1 MAKLPTAFTTL
12 ELQGFDIEQK
22 QQHTA
27 ITREMIDVACA
38 VLQKNRLGIVSRS
51 VQSALKHIYGIGGST
66 DVICQLLREWRAEN
80 LASLKQGRS
89 EKDLASTILE
99 ATNDGLLEESDI
111 PEEYL
116 AVMRQMAIAGYQ
128 LAYQKADTSVSG
140 DRMKML
146 SQENAAMQ
154 QQLKDF
160 PQLEVQLSF
169 YKSEYERQRTE
180 LREAYMNLNKQQ
192 LADSDTF
199 RQQLENLGTERND
212 LRTSLLIAEG
222 KLAELGSLELKERDR
237 TLELA
242 RINGQLE
249 QKQVEISGL
258 HGEIQSL
265 QTVVGAKSAI
275 ESQLVTLKA
284 QLKEANETITRLQSQ
299 QKATSALEV
308 DVDVDSLQTANESL
322 AAEVSNLQAQLQEF
336 QSGSGKKSKAVANS
350 K

>member
-1 MAKLPTAFTTL
+1 MAKLPTTFTTL
-12 ELQGFDIEQK
+12 DLQGFDIDR
-22 QQHTA
+22 QQYTA
-27 ITREMIDVACA
+27 ITREMVDVACA

-51 VQSALKHIYGIGGST
+51 IQSALKHIYGIGGST
-66 DVICQLLREWRAEN
+66 DVICKLLSEWRAEN
-80 LASLKQGRS
+80 LASLKQGKS

-146 SQENAAMQ
+146 AQENGAMQ

-160 PQLEVQLSF
+160 PQLQVELRF
-169 YKSEYERQRTE
+169 FKSEYERQRTE

-192 LADSDTF
+192 LADSDIF
-199 RQQLENLGTERND
+199 RQQLEALNTERND
-212 LRTSLLIAEG
+212 LQTSLLVSQG
-222 KLAELGSLELKERDR
+222 KLAELASLELKERDR
-237 TLELA
+237 TLEIA
-242 RINGQLE
+242 RITGQLE
-249 QKQVEISGL
+249 QKQSEISGL

-275 ESQLVTLKA
+275 ESQLLTLKS

-299 QKATSALEV
+299 QKSTSALEV
-308 DVDVDSLQTANESL
+308 DVDVESLQTANESL

-336 QSGSGKKSKAVANS
+336 QSSGKKSKAVANS

>member
-1 MAKLPTAFTTL
+1 MAKLPTTFTTL
-12 ELQGFDIEQK
+12 DLQGFDIDKNQ
-22 QQHTA
+22 TA
-27 ITREMIDVACA
+27 INREMLDVACA

-66 DVICQLLREWRAEN
+66 DVICQLLKEWRSEN

-89 EKDLASTILE
+89 EKDLASVILE
-99 ATNDGLLEESDI
+99 ASNDGLLEESDI

-116 AVMRQMAIAGYQ
+116 AVMRQMAIAGFQ

-140 DRMKML
+140 DRMKLL
-146 SQENAAMQ
+146 SQENSAMQ

-160 PQLEVQLSF
+160 PQLQVELSF

-199 RQQLENLGTERND
+199 RQQLETLGSERND
-212 LRTSLLIAEG
+212 LQTSLLVAEG
-222 KLAELGSLELKERDR
+222 RLAELAQMEVKERDR
-237 TLELA
+237 TLEIA
-242 RINGQLE
+242 RINGQVE
-249 QKQVEISGL
+249 QKQSEISEL

-265 QTVVGAKSAI
+265 QTVVGAKNAI
-275 ESQLVTLKA
+275 ESQLVTLKG
-284 QLKEANETITRLQSQ
+284 QLKQANETITRLQSQ
-299 QKATSALEV
+299 QKSTSALEV
-308 DVDVDSLQTANESL
+308 DVDVEGLQTANESL

-336 QSGSGKKSKAVANS
+336 QSSSGKKSKAVANS

>member
-1 MAKLPTAFTTL
+1 MAKLPTTFTTL
-12 ELQGFDIEQK
+12 DLASVNIDRSLPY
-22 QQHTA
+22 TA
-27 ITREMIDVACA
+27 ITREMVDVACA

-66 DVICQLLREWRAEN
+66 DVICQLLKEWRADN
-80 LASLKQGRS
+80 LASLKQGKS
-89 EKDLASTILE
+89 EKDLASLILE

-140 DRMKML
+140 DRMKIL
-146 SQENAAMQ
+146 AQENAAMQ
-154 QQLKDF
+154 QQLKNF
-160 PQLEVQLSF
+160 PQLQVELVF

-192 LADSDTF
+192 LVDSDTF
-199 RQQLENLGTERND
+199 RQQLEALGTERND
-212 LRTSLLIAEG
+212 LKTSLLVAEG
-222 KLAELGSLELKERDR
+222 KLAELATLEVKERDR
-237 TLELA
+237 TLEIA
-242 RINGQLE
+242 RINGQLD

-275 ESQLVTLKA
+275 ESQLLTLKS

-299 QKATSALEV
+299 QKSTSALEV

-322 AAEVSNLQAQLQEF
+322 AAEVSNLQAQLEEF
-336 QSGSGKKSKAVANS
+336 RSAAGKKGKVVANS

>member
-1 MAKLPTAFTTL
+1 MAKLPTTFTTL
-12 ELQGFDIEQK
+12 DLQGFDIDRNQ
-22 QQHTA
+22 TT
-27 ITREMIDVACA
+27 INRDMLDVACA

-51 VQSALKHIYGIGGST
+51 VQQALKHIYGIGGST
-66 DVICQLLREWRAEN
+66 DVICQLLKEWRAEN
-80 LASLKQGRS
+80 LASLKQGKT

-140 DRMKML
+140 DRMKCL
-146 SQENAAMQ
+146 SQENSAMQ

-160 PQLEVQLSF
+160 PQLQVELSF

-199 RQQLENLGTERND
+199 RQQLEALGNERND
-212 LRTSLLIAEG
+212 LQTSLLVAQERLAG
-222 KLAELGSLELKERDR
+222 LAEMEVKERDR

-242 RINGQLE
+242 RINGQVE
-249 QKQVEISGL
+249 QKQSEITEL
-258 HGEIQSL
+258 HSEIESL

-275 ESQLVTLKA
+275 ESQLMTLKTQA
-284 QLKEANETITRLQSQ
+284 KEANETITRLQSQ
-299 QKATSALEV
+299 QKSTSVLEV
-308 DVDVDSLQTANESL
+308 DVDVDSLQAANESL
-322 AAEVSNLQAQLQEF
+322 ALEVSNLQAQLAEF
-336 QSGSGKKSKAVANS
+336 QSNSGKKSKVVANS